1 MALSGMIKKRILW
14 TGFRVFI
21 AFGIL
26 YYLFRKVPISHVI
39 STLTNANS
47 NYLFSSLL
55 ITILMSLFVSYRLKF
70 LAENQGIQV
79 TTLQAFE
86 INVAALFYRL
96 FLPGGNL
103 AAGVIRFYKLSLP
116 NRKMT
121 EALAAL
127 AFDRIISAIALC
139 IVGISFWFIHFP
151 SNSGYIALGMSFVLI
166 GLILLIFAMFFDRN
180 SILLKKLSE
189 LFDLTLFSSGISRL
203 VTIINRFRRL
213 SSISIAFILTLSL
226 TSQVL
231 GVVVYYLLALALNI
245 EISFL
250 AMGWIRCAVVLIT
263 MIPISISGL
272 GVREGSLLLL
282 LKPYGIENDEAVA
295 FSFLIFIIT
304 VVMIGVIGGM
314 LEGLRFL
321 LKDVS
326 VSHKLF

>member
-1 MALSGMIKKRILW
+1 MALSGMIRKRILW
-14 TGFRVFI
+14 TGLRAFI

-39 STLTNANS
+39 GTLASANS

-55 ITILMSLFVSYRLKF
+55 VTILISLLVSYRLKF
-70 LAENQGIQV
+70 LAENQVIPV

-86 INVAALFYRL
+86 INTAALFYRL
-96 FLPGGNL
+96 FLPGGNI
-103 AAGVIRFYKLSLP
+103 AAGVIRFYKLSSP

-127 AFDRIISAIALC
+127 AFDRIIATIALC

-151 SNSGYIALGMSFVLI
+151 SNSGYIALGMSFVLT
-166 GLILLIFAMFFDRN
+166 GLILVNFVVFFDRS

-189 LFDLTLFSSGISRL
+189 LLDLTLLSSAISRL
-203 VTIINRFRRL
+203 VTIINCFRRL
-213 SSISIAFILTLSL
+213 SSNSIAFILTLSL

-245 EISFL
+245 EISFF

-282 LKPYGIENDEAVA
+282 LKPYGVDNDESLA

-304 VVMIGVIGGM
+304 VVMIGVIGGL

-321 LKDVS
+321 LKDV
-326 VSHKLF
+326 

>member
-1 MALSGMIKKRILW
+1 MVLSGIIRKRIFW

-26 YYLFRKVPISHVI
+26 YYLFRKIPISHVI
-39 STLTNANS
+39 STLANANS

-55 ITILMSLFVSYRLKF
+55 ITILTSLIISYRLKL
-70 LAENQGIQV
+70 LAENQGIPV

-86 INVAALFYRL
+86 INAAALFYRL

-103 AAGVIRFYKLSLP
+103 AAGVIRFYKLSSTS
-116 NRKMT
+116 RKMT
-121 EALAAL
+121 EAVASL
-127 AFDRIISAIALC
+127 AFDRMIATIALC
-139 IVGISFWFIHFP
+139 IVGISFWFVHFP
-151 SNSGYIALGMSFVLI
+151 SNSGFIALGMSFVLT
-166 GLILLIFAMFFDRN
+166 GLILVNFIVFFDRS
-180 SILLKKLSE
+180 SILLKKLLE
-189 LFDLTLFSSGISRL
+189 LLDLTILSSGISKL
-203 VTIINRFRRL
+203 ATIINRFRRL
-213 SSISIAFILTLSL
+213 SSNSIVFILTLSL

-245 EISFL
+245 DISFL

-282 LKPYGIENDEAVA
+282 LKPYGIDSDESLA
-295 FSFLIFIIT
+295 FSFLIFTVT
-304 VVMIGVIGGM
+304 VVMIGFIGGL

-321 LKDVS
+321 LEKV
-326 VSHKLF
+326 

>member
-1 MALSGMIKKRILW
+1 MVRKRILW

-26 YYLFRKVPISHVI
+26 YYLFRKVPVSHVI
-39 STLTNANS
+39 STIANANS

-55 ITILMSLFVSYRLKF
+55 ITILMSLVVSYRLKL
-70 LAENQGIQV
+70 LAENQGVPV

-86 INVAALFYRL
+86 INAAALFYGL

-103 AAGVIRFYKLSLP
+103 AAGLIRFYKLSSIS
-116 NRKMT
+116 RKMT
-121 EALAAL
+121 EAVASLT
-127 AFDRIISAIALC
+127 FDRIISAIALC
-139 IVGISFWFIHFP
+139 IVGISFWFGHFP
-151 SNSGYIALGMSFVLI
+151 SNSGFIALGMSFVLT
-166 GLILLIFAMFFDRN
+166 GLILVNFVVFFDRN

-189 LFDLTLFSSGISRL
+189 LLDLTILSSGISKL

-213 SSISIAFILTLSL
+213 SSNSIAFILTLSL
-226 TSQVL
+226 TSQLL

-245 EISFL
+245 DISFL

-282 LKPYGIENDEAVA
+282 LKPYGIDSDESLAL
-295 FSFLIFIIT
+295 SFLIFTMT
-304 VVMIGVIGGM
+304 VVMIGFIGGL

-321 LKDVS
+321 LKDV
-326 VSHKLF
+326 

>member
-1 MALSGMIKKRILW
+1 MALSGMIRKRILW

-26 YYLFRKVPISHVI
+26 YYLFRKVPISDVI
-39 STLTNANS
+39 STLANANS

-55 ITILMSLFVSYRLKF
+55 ITILMSMVVSYRLKF
-70 LAENQGIQV
+70 LAENQGIPI
-79 TTLQAFE
+79 TSLQAFE

-96 FLPGGNL
+96 FLPGGNV
-103 AAGVIRFYKLSLP
+103 AAGVIRFYKLSSP

-127 AFDRIISAIALC
+127 AFDRIIATIALC

-151 SNSGYIALGMSFVLI
+151 SNSGYIALGMSFVLT
-166 GLILLIFAMFFDRN
+166 GLILVNFIVFSDRS
-180 SILLKKLSE
+180 SILLKKLLE
-189 LFDLTLFSSGISRL
+189 LLDLTLLLSGISRL
-203 VTIINRFRRL
+203 LTIINRFGRL
-213 SSISIAFILTLSL
+213 SSNSIAFILTLSL

-282 LKPYGIENDEAVA
+282 LKPYGIENDESLA

-304 VVMIGVIGGM
+304 VVMLGVIGGL

-321 LKDVS
+321 LKDV
-326 VSHKLF
+326 